1 MAVRMAAFADL
12 HLHTHHSDGVRSPAA
27 VVSLAKERG
36 LAAIAITD
44 HDNLAAFA
52 EAEPL
57 AREAGIE
64 LVPGVELSIE
74 WEGVDIHLLAYS
86 FDPEDPALCSK
97 LQLCRDTRARRG
109 EMMVGRLDAMGVPIS
124 LKRVRE
130 LCGNGAMGRPHVA
143 RCLLENGVVA
153 SIDEAFDRF
162 LSPGMPGWVEK
173 ERISLSEAIELVRA
187 AGGVTSIAHPAL
199 YPDGERLVRAMLPL
213 GVDGIEVLHP
223 NHDEEA
229 SRRFAT
235 IADEHGVMRTGGS
248 DDHGFADRRTL
259 GSVRVPLEQVRGIFD
274 PWRRRSR

>member
-1 MAVRMAAFADL
+1 MAAFADL
-12 HLHTHHSDGVRSPAA
+12 HLHTHHSDGVRTPAE
-27 VVSLAKERG
+27 VVSLTKERG

-57 AREAGIE
+57 ARKAGIE

-86 FDPEDPALCSK
+86 FDPEDAALCSK

-109 EMMVGRLDAMGVPIS
+109 EMMVEKLDAVGVPIS
-124 LKRVRE
+124 LERVRQ
-130 LCGNGAMGRPHVA
+130 LCGKGAMGRPHVA
-143 RCLLENGVVA
+143 RCLVENGVVA

-173 ERISLSEAIELVRA
+173 ERISLSEAIEMVRA

-229 SRRFAT
+229 SQRFAA
-235 IADEHGVMRTGGS
+235 IADEHAVMRTGGS

-274 PWRRRSR
+274 RWRRRAR

>member
-1 MAVRMAAFADL
+1 MAAFADL
-12 HLHTHHSDGVRSPAA
+12 HLHTHHSDGVRTPGE

-74 WEGVDIHLLAYS
+74 WEGVDIHLLAYA
-86 FDPEDPALCSK
+86 FDPEDAALCSK
-97 LQLCRDTRARRG
+97 LQLCRDTRAMRG
-109 EMMVGRLDAMGVPIS
+109 EMMVGKLDAMGVPIS
-124 LKRVRE
+124 LERVRE

-173 ERISLSEAIELVRA
+173 ERISLSEAIEIVRA
-187 AGGVTSIAHPAL
+187 AGGLTSIAHPAL

-223 NHDEEA
+223 NHDQEA
-229 SRRFAT
+229 SRRFAA
-235 IADEHGVMRTGGS
+235 IADEHRVMRTGGS

-259 GSVRVPLEQVRGIFD
+259 GSVRVPLEQVSRIFD
-274 PWRRRSR
+274 QWRRRSR